1 MDCHHNLDGQDDRS
15 GFKMG
20 DGIDIPRD
28 ASIRMKKVMQSKYA
42 ALIGTRIQSISLEE
56 VRVEM
61 DLDDKLNGFGI
72 GHGGA
77 VFSLADEAF
86 AIAANQGEFPQVAMS
101 ASIKYLKPAKGRLT
115 AVARKAR
122 EDDRISVYAVLV
134 YSGSELVAEFE
145 GIGFKLKK

>member
-1 MDCHHNLDGQDDRS
+1 
-15 GFKMG
+15 
-20 DGIDIPRD
+20 
-28 ASIRMKKVMQSKYA
+28 MQSKYA
-42 ALIGTRIQSISLEE
+42 ALIGARVLSVSPIE

-86 AIAANQGEFPQVAMS
+86 AIAANQGEYPQVAMS
-101 ASIKYLKPAKGRLT
+101 ASIRYLKPAKGRLT

-122 EDDRISVYAVLV
+122 EDDKGSVYAVSV
-134 YSGSELVAEFE
+134 YSGDDLVAEFE

>member
-1 MDCHHNLDGQDDRS
+1 
-15 GFKMG
+15 MG
-20 DGIDIPRD
+20 RGIEIPRD
-28 ASIRMKKVMQSKYA
+28 TNARMQKVMQSKYA
-42 ALIGTRIQSISLEE
+42 VLIRTRILSVGPDE

-86 AIAANQGEFPQVAMS
+86 AIAANQGEYPQVAMS
-101 ASIKYLKPAKGRLT
+101 ASIKYLKPATGRLM

-122 EDDRISVYAVLV
+122 EDERSSVYSVTV
-134 YSGSELVAEFE
+134 YSGEDVVAEFE

>member
-1 MDCHHNLDGQDDRS
+1 
-15 GFKMG
+15 MG
-20 DGIDIPRD
+20 NGVDIPRD
-28 ASIRMKKVMQSKYA
+28 AETRMKKVTQSRYA
-42 ALIGTRIQSISLEE
+42 ALIGTRILSINSDE

-86 AIAANQGEFPQVAMS
+86 AIAANRGEFPQVAML
-101 ASIKYLKPAKGRLT
+101 ASIKYIKPAKGRLT

-122 EDDRISVYAVLV
+122 EEERISVYSVLV
-134 YSGSELVAEFE
+134 YSGNDLVAEFE

>member
-1 MDCHHNLDGQDDRS
+1 V
-15 GFKMG
+15 G
-20 DGIDIPRD
+20 DGVDIPRD
-28 ASIRMKKVMQSKYA
+28 ASIRMKKVMESKYA
-42 ALIGTRIQSISLEE
+42 ALIGTRILSISPEE

-115 AVARKAR
+115 AIARKAS
-122 EDDRISVYAVLV
+122 EDDRRSVYAVSI
-134 YSGSELVAEFE
+134 YSGEDLVAEFE

>member
-1 MDCHHNLDGQDDRS
+1 MSNGT
-15 GFKMG
+15 
-20 DGIDIPRD
+20 GIPWDID
-28 ASIRMKKVMQSKYA
+28 ERMKKVTQCRFA
-42 ALIGTRIQSISLEE
+42 ALIGTRILSISPDE

-86 AIAANQGEFPQVAMS
+86 AIAANQGEHPQVAMS
-101 ASIKYLKPAKGRLT
+101 ASIKYLRPAKGLLT

-122 EDDRISVYAVLV
+122 EDDRISVYDVRV

-145 GIGFKLKK
+145 GTGFKLKK

>member
-1 MDCHHNLDGQDDRS
+1 
-15 GFKMG
+15 MG
-20 DGIDIPRD
+20 DGIDIPQD

-42 ALIGTRIQSISLEE
+42 ALMGTRILSIGSEE

-86 AIAANQGEFPQVAMS
+86 AIAANQGEYPQVAMS
-101 ASIKYLKPAKGRLT
+101 ASIKYLRPAKGRLT
-115 AVARKAR
+115 AVARKSR
-122 EDDRISVYAVLV
+122 EDDRISVYAVHI

>member
-1 MDCHHNLDGQDDRS
+1 MS
-15 GFKMG
+15 S
-20 DGIDIPRD
+20 GIDIPRD
-28 ASIRMKKVMQSKYA
+28 VNARMKKVKQSRYA
-42 ALIGTRIQSISLEE
+42 ALIGTRILSISSEE

-86 AIAANQGEFPQVAMS
+86 AIAANQGEYPQVAMS
-101 ASIKYLKPAKGRLT
+101 ASIKYLKPATGRLT
-115 AVARKAR
+115 AVARKAK
-122 EDDRISVYAVLV
+122 EDDRVSIYAVLV
-134 YSGSELVAEFE
+134 YSGNDLVAEFE

>member
-1 MDCHHNLDGQDDRS
+1 M
-15 GFKMG
+15 
-20 DGIDIPRD
+20 DIPRD
-28 ASIRMKKVMQSKYA
+28 ASRRMEKVMQSKYA
-42 ALIGTRIQSISLEE
+42 ALIGARVLSVSPIE

-86 AIAANQGEFPQVAMS
+86 AIAANQGEYPQVAMS
-101 ASIKYLKPAKGRLT
+101 ASIRYLKPAKGRLT

-122 EDDRISVYAVLV
+122 EDDKGSVYAVSV
-134 YSGSELVAEFE
+134 YSGDDLVAEFE

>member
-1 MDCHHNLDGQDDRS
+1 
-15 GFKMG
+15 MG
-20 DGIDIPRD
+20 VREKTEMGNGIDIPKDVD
-28 ASIRMKKVMQSKYA
+28 ARMKKVTQSKYA
-42 ALIGTRIQSISLEE
+42 ALIGTRILSIDADE
-56 VRVEM
+56 VQVEM

-86 AIAANQGEFPQVAMS
+86 AIAANQGEHPQVAMS

-122 EDDRISVYAVLV
+122 EDDRLSVYSVLV
-134 YSGSELVAEFE
+134 YSGKDIVAEFE

>member
-1 MDCHHNLDGQDDRS
+1 
-15 GFKMG
+15 MG
-20 DGIDIPRD
+20 NGIDIAQD

-42 ALIGTRIQSISLEE
+42 ALIGTRILSISPEE
-56 VRVEM
+56 VQVEM

-101 ASIKYLKPAKGRLT
+101 ANIKYLKPAKGRLT
-115 AVARKAR
+115 AIA
-122 EDDRISVYAVLV
+122 
-134 YSGSELVAEFE
+134 
-145 GIGFKLKK
+145 